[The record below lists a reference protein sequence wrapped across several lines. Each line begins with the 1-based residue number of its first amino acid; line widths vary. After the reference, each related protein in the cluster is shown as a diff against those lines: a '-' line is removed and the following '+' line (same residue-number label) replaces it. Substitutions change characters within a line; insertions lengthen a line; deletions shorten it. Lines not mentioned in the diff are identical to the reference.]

1 MDVLQDVTR
10 VCITFVPF
18 DIPLIYFDSIAI
30 KLSYIMSQ
38 FYEANNRDGQACSFS
53 GNGTVNPLAPT
64 SASAANAAASSCIS
78 DPNAV
83 FTPAAPTGG
92 SNNGSPSGSSTGAP
106 TKGSSGAVNLVADG
120 NAVLGMAAMALFGI
134 ASAVWTLA

>member
-1 MDVLQDVTR
+1 
-10 VCITFVPF
+10 
-18 DIPLIYFDSIAI
+18 
-30 KLSYIMSQ
+30 MSQ
-38 FYEANNRDGQACSFS
+38 FYEASNRDGQACDFA

-78 DPNAV
+78 NPDAV

-92 SNNGSPSGSSTGAP
+92 NSNGSPSGSGTGAP
-106 TKGSSGAVNLVADG
+106 TNGSNGAVNLVADG